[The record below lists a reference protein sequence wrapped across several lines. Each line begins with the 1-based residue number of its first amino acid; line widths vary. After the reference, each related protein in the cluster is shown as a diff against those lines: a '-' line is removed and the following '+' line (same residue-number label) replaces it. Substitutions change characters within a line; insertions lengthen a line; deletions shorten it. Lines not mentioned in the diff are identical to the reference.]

1 VPGTTGWDD
10 TILYAYC
17 DRYHPGYA
25 IRDRDEM
32 ILNLVRLG
40 SGWIA
45 NDSYAADRHK
55 AEIVLRRDWPNLKRP
70 YNRSEALYGYD
81 YLEPH
86 EPTGGDG
93 GREDW

>member
-1 VPGTTGWDD
+1 MPGTKGWDD
-10 TILYAYC
+10 TILDAHC
-17 DRYHPGYA
+17 DHYHPGYA
-25 IRDRDEM
+25 MWDRDEM

-55 AEIVLRRDWPNLKRP
+55 AEVVLRRDWPNLKRP

-86 EPTGGDG
+86 DSADGD
-93 GREDW
+93 EESEN